1 VACIAWL
8 GNRLSPPSICNVQV
22 GSLERGLL
30 QERLV
35 VCITVP
41 MVRKSSCRKE
51 YRGIRKGFFGD
62 ELFEHESEDVH
73 LKPEVLAKVSLC

>member
-1 VACIAWL
+1 MACIAWL
-8 GNRLSPPSICNVQV
+8 GNPLSPPSICNVQV

-41 MVRKSSCRKE
+41 MVQESSCRKQ
-51 YRGIRKGFFGD
+51 YRVIGKEFGGD
-62 ELFEHESEDVH
+62 ELSGHECEDVH
-73 LKPEVLAKVSLC
+73 LKREFSLR